1 MLRIIWVLIEILWSV
16 GYFMENLEGNF
27 LREKVI
33 GVYLLFV
40 VVMFFKLVLII
51 VNYFIEV
58 YFKVVLVKY
67 LSEIW
72 SLLFVILY

>member
-1 MLRIIWVLIEILWSV
+1 MLRIIWVLIEILRSV